1 MTKFEHMKETVLN
14 IVSALDEEELRRLVN
29 DTDISESSNN
39 AIFSCSLCEKTYG
52 RCNTFYD
59 GDDCRQR
66 YLDWCREKWKPKVNR
81 NAIAEAIKKYGIP
94 NKVEILSQEGEEMN
108 GLGARI
114 RKLRKAL
121 HLRQSDFGEMI
132 DVSAGYVSYLE
143 SGKEI
148 PTKKL
153 KMLICEKMNINMEW
167 LETGNGDMQKNFV
180 KIVQV
185 GENNATVEGSGSYE
199 RMVFLISMA
208 VAQFAREVTKELAE
222 SIPKETPGEQIPSY
236 YEVKGELVNLLIQ
249 TIEEIN

>member
-1 MTKFEHMKETVLN
+1 MTNFERMRKAVLN
-14 IVSALDEEELRRLVN
+14 IVSTLDEEELRRLVS
-29 DTDISESSNN
+29 DTGISESGNN

-52 RCNTFYD
+52 RCNVFYN
-59 GDDCRQR
+59 GDDCAKR
-66 YLDWCREKWKPKVNR
+66 YLDWCNEKYKPKVNR
-81 NAIAEAIKKYGIP
+81 DAIAEAIKKYGIP

-108 GLGARI
+108 GFGARI
-114 RKLRKAL
+114 RKLRKAQ

-132 DVSAGYVSYLE
+132 DVSAGYVSCLE

-185 GENNATVEGSGSYE
+185 GENSATVESSGSYE

-222 SIPKETPGEQIPSY
+222 SIPKEKHGEQIPSY
-236 YEVKGELVNLLIQ
+236 CEVKSELVNLLIQ
-249 TIEEIN
+249 TIEEID